1 MRNFV
6 YHAPTKVIFG
16 TDAEKQVGP
25 TLAEAGFTH
34 VMVLYGGGSVKKNG
48 LLDAVIESLEA
59 AKIRYITLGGV
70 DPNPKISFVREGI
83 ELARKEKVELIVAV
97 GGGSVIDAAK
107 GIGLGLT
114 HNRDPWE
121 MIEKQIF
128 PTKRIPTAVV
138 LTISSAGSEMS
149 YSHVLTNEEK
159 KLKRS
164 LNHDLMRPYFTFEN
178 PIHTYS
184 VSPYQTACGIVDT
197 MMHTLE
203 RYFTKDVDT
212 DLTDRIA
219 EAVLVA
225 VKNAGKQVMLNP
237 EDYEARATLMWASSL
252 SHNGLTGCGKA
263 STFPAHKIEHD
274 ISGLH
279 DEVSHGAGLAV
290 VFPAWARYV
299 FKHDVRKFAQVA
311 ERVWGIEMDHDHPE
325 WTAEQGIDAMAAY
338 FKSIGMPVTMQDLGI
353 DVSEYRTLAD
363 MTTAGDTKPVPS
375 YIPLGSAEI
384 VEILNTAT
392 A

>member
-1 MRNFV
+1 MRNFI

-25 TLAEAGFTH
+25 ALAEAGFRH
-34 VMVLYGGGSVKKNG
+34 VMVLYGGGSVKKTG
-48 LLDAVIESLEA
+48 LLDAVTDSL
-59 AKIRYITLGGV
+59 KSSGITYITLGGV

-83 ELARKEKVELIVAV
+83 VRAKKEQVELIVAI

-114 HNRDPWE
+114 HGQDPWE

-128 PTKRIPTAVV
+128 PTKRIPTAAV

-164 LNHDLMRPYFTFEN
+164 LNHDLMRPYFSFEN
-178 PIHTYS
+178 PKYTYS

-203 RYFTKDVDT
+203 RYFTKDTDT

-225 VKNAGKQVMLNP
+225 VKNAGYQVMRNP

-279 DEVSHGAGLAV
+279 DEVAHGAGLAV

-299 FKHDVRKFAQVA
+299 YLHDVRKFAQLA
-311 ERVWGIEMDHDHPE
+311 HRVWGVEMDHDHPE
-325 WTAEQGIDAMAAY
+325 WTALRGIEAMEAY
-338 FKSIGMPVTMQDLGI
+338 FKGLGMPTTMQDLG
-353 DVSEYRTLAD
+353 VKASEYRTLAD

-375 YIPLGSAEI
+375 YIPLASQDI
-384 VEILNTAT
+384 VEILKIAS

>member
-1 MRNFV
+1 
-6 YHAPTKVIFG
+6 
-16 TDAEKQVGP
+16 
-25 TLAEAGFTH
+25 
-34 VMVLYGGGSVKKNG
+34 
-48 LLDAVIESLEA
+48 
-59 AKIRYITLGGV
+59 
-70 DPNPKISFVREGI
+70 
-83 ELARKEKVELIVAV
+83 
-97 GGGSVIDAAK
+97 
-107 GIGLGLT
+107 
-114 HNRDPWE
+114 
-121 MIEKQIF
+121 MIEKQII
-128 PTKRIPTAVV
+128 PTKRIPTAAV

-164 LNHDLMRPYFTFEN
+164 LNHDLMRPYFSFLN
-178 PIHTYS
+178 PKYTYS

-203 RYFTKDVDT
+203 RYFTKDTDT

-225 VKNAGKQVMLNP
+225 VKNAGYQAMSDP

-279 DEVSHGAGLAV
+279 DEVAHGAGLAV

-299 FKHDVRKFAQVA
+299 YRHDVRKFAQLA
-311 ERVWGIEMDHDHPE
+311 ERVWGVEMDHDHPE
-325 WTAEQGIDAMAAY
+325 WTALRGIEAMEDY
-338 FKSIGMPVTMQDLGI
+338 FKSLGMPVSMKDLGI
-353 DVSEYRTLAD
+353 DSSEFRTLAD

-375 YIPLGSAEI
+375 YIPLASDDI
-384 VEILNTAT
+384 VEILKLAG